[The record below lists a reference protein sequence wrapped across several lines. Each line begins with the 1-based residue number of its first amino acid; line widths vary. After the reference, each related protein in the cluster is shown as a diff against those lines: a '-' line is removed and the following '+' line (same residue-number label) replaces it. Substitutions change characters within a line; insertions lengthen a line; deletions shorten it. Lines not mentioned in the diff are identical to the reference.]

1 MGCLYMRDQYNYR
14 KNYREPDK
22 EQIQSHMDFDAVFRE
37 SQRRMNASIEG
48 YQISDKSSSKRLVI
62 IGSVAASLT
71 LLAFVLS
78 GMFSKN
84 YFEKQAA
91 YFAERS
97 YVNPPHMEA
106 AKPSFASYKIPAY
119 DGGVIEHKTG
129 SRITIPKEAF
139 EYSNGETVTGN
150 VDILYRE
157 FHDFIDIFLSG
168 VPMTY
173 DSIGQTYNLESA
185 GMIEIFAEQGGQRIN
200 MRPGKSLEVE
210 LISIVNIADIAI
222 PPSFNIYRLNE
233 EARKWE
239 YTDIDNIEYLEVQPE
254 QVSAGHIA
262 FDIQKSY
269 LERMAELD
277 FLQKDL
283 LDKINKS
290 LPLPKEPVRPTQQI
304 NDAITLNFDL
314 ENQLREVAP
323 ALYGTYKDALWQLH
337 PSEKITIDDLNH
349 QWDNME
355 LVQLNDL
362 DFKLTLI
369 KPEQSLTILVN
380 PLLIGEEFQAAMNRY
395 STALDNYSQSME
407 NWEQGVA
414 DKKEEIYE
422 NIQHQKAMAQKQY
435 KEDLL
440 AIQTD
445 ENEEEIAPLIKR
457 TKVVNKFAANELGI
471 WNCDRPILP
480 EINTFTAKFKLP
492 NGKVLNNLTGYIAC
506 KGHNSV
512 QKFLVDRKT
521 PMNLD
526 FSKDYL
532 IWLILPNDKI
542 ALLKPKDIKAVN
554 PDNKKHLFTLS
565 MIEDTELE
573 EKQLRKVLDF

>member
-1 MGCLYMRDQYNYR
+1 MRDQYNYR
-14 KNYREPDK
+14 KNYKEPDK

-37 SQRRMNASIEG
+37 SQRRLNTSKEG
-48 YQISDKSSSKRLVI
+48 YQISRKNNSKRLVF

-78 GMFSKN
+78 GIFSDN

-91 YFAERS
+91 YFAEQS
-97 YVNPPHMEA
+97 YVNPPVAEA
-106 AKPSFASYKIPAY
+106 AKASFASYKIPAY
-119 DGGVIEHKTG
+119 DGGIIEHNTG
-129 SRITIPKEAF
+129 SRIIIPKEAF
-139 EYSNGETVTGN
+139 EYSNGEIVTGN

-173 DSIGQTYNLESA
+173 DSLGQTYNLESA

-210 LISIVNIADIAI
+210 LISIVNIKDLAI
-222 PPSFNIYRLNE
+222 PPSFNIYKLNE

-239 YTDIDNIEYLEVQPE
+239 YTNIDNIEYLEVQPE

-269 LERMAELD
+269 FERMAELD
-277 FLQKDL
+277 LLQKDL
-283 LDKINKS
+283 LDKVNKS
-290 LPLPKEPVRPTQQI
+290 LPLPKEPVRPTQQMD
-304 NDAITLNFDL
+304 DAITVNFEI
-314 ENQLREVAP
+314 ENQLKEVAP
-323 ALYGTYKDALWQLH
+323 ALYGTYKDAVWQLH
-337 PSEKITIDDLNH
+337 PSEKISMDDLNH
-349 QWDNME
+349 QWDDME

-369 KPEQSLTILVN
+369 RPEQSLTILIN
-380 PLLIGEEFQAAMNRY
+380 PLLVGAEFQAAMNRY
-395 STALDNYSQSME
+395 SADLDNYSQSME

-422 NIQHQKAMAQKQY
+422 NIQQQKIMAQKQY

-440 AIQTD
+440 AIQTA
-445 ENEEEIAPLIKR
+445 ENEEEIAPLIRR

-480 EINTFTAKFKLP
+480 EINSFTAKFKLP

-506 KGHNSV
+506 KGHNSI

-526 FSKDYL
+526 LSKDYL

-565 MIEDTELE
+565 MIEDSELE
-573 EKQLRKVLDF
+573 EEQLRKVLDF

>member
-1 MGCLYMRDQYNYR
+1 MRDQYNYR
-14 KNYREPDK
+14 KNYKEPDK

-37 SQRRMNASIEG
+37 SQRRMNASNEG
-48 YQISDKSSSKRLVI
+48 YQISRKNNSKRLVF

-78 GMFSKN
+78 GIFSDN

-91 YFAERS
+91 YFAEQS
-97 YVNPPHMEA
+97 YVNPPVEA
-106 AKPSFASYKIPAY
+106 AAKASFASYKVPAY
-119 DGGVIEHKTG
+119 DGGVIEHNTG

-139 EYSNGETVTGN
+139 EYSNGEIVTGN

-173 DSIGQTYNLESA
+173 DSLGLTYNLESA

-210 LISIVNIADIAI
+210 LISIVNINDLAI

-254 QVSAGHIA
+254 QVSAEHIA

-269 LERMAELD
+269 FERMAELD
-277 FLQKDL
+277 LLQKDL
-283 LDKINKS
+283 LDKVNKS

-304 NDAITLNFDL
+304 DDAITVNFEI
-314 ENQLREVAP
+314 ENQLKEVAP
-323 ALYGTYKDALWQLH
+323 ALYGTYKDAVWQLH
-337 PSEKITIDDLNH
+337 PSEKISMDDLNH
-349 QWDNME
+349 QWDDME

-369 KPEQSLTILVN
+369 RPEQSLTILIN
-380 PLLIGEEFQAAMNRY
+380 PLLVGAEFQAAMNRY
-395 STALDNYSQSME
+395 SADLDYYSQSME

-422 NIQHQKAMAQKQY
+422 NIQQQKAMAQKQY

-440 AIQTD
+440 AIQTA
-445 ENEEEIAPLIKR
+445 ENKEDIEPLIRR
-457 TKVVNKFAANELGI
+457 TKVVNKFTASGLGI

-480 EINTFTAKFKLP
+480 EINSFTAKFKLP

-526 FSKDYL
+526 LSKDYL

-573 EKQLRKVLDF
+573 EEQLRKVLDF